1 MSAEVKSILDEEE
14 VAFAKTLDRGEK
26 LFDQYRIKAQEAGN
40 KTLSGND
47 VWRLYD
53 TYGFPVDLTRVMA
66 EENGLTVDEKEFEAA
81 QEAAKN
87 ASRKAK
93 GGNAGEDVVALDVHD
108 LGALEKMDNVPTT
121 DDSFKYCKY
130 SLKTVLFYQHVTNL
144 GSI

>member
-130 SLKTVLFYQHVTNL
+130 SLK
-144 GSI
+144 

>member
-26 LFDQYRIKAQEAGN
+26 LFEQYRIKAQEAGN

-108 LGALEKMDNVPTT
+108 LGALEKMDAVPTT

-130 SLKTVLFYQHVTNL
+130 PWRCLFTL
-144 GSI
+144 CACD